1 MAKIF
6 RSTYGLFIKK
16 WKSTME
22 TILTAHKK
30 CFLQNIYLPN
40 FTLYAIILFVLLLL
54 QKFCLSC
61 LWWGL
66 MMSLSNRKRPWNV
79 RPGMIDWRHQLT
91 DFSRKTH
98 RIVSNCLG
106 GILMF
111 CQLSNP
117 DGLVSQTKVKW
128 KKFLCSTG
136 RLISKAAQVKI
147 SFLNVSQAPSTP
159 ISASAS
165 K

>member
-1 MAKIF
+1 METRTKLSYLYTWQFQMAKIF

-16 WKSTME
+16 WKSTTE
-22 TILTAHKK
+22 TIWTTNKNF
-30 CFLQNIYLPN
+30 FLQNIYLPN

-91 DFSRKTH
+91 DWLFKKD
-98 RIVSNCLG
+98 VSYCV
-106 GILMF
+106 
-111 CQLSNP
+111 QLSGRDSNV
-117 DGLVSQTKVKW
+117 L
-128 KKFLCSTG
+128 STFK
-136 RLISKAAQVKI
+136 SWWSCESNK
-147 SFLNVSQAPSTP
+147 S
-159 ISASAS
+159 
-165 K
+165 

>member
-1 MAKIF
+1 M
-6 RSTYGLFIKK
+6 YGNENK
-16 WKSTME
+16 
-22 TILTAHKK
+22 TILFDNFKWPKYLCLPMVCLLRNENQQWKLSWLLTKNV
-30 CFLQNIYLPN
+30 FYRIFILPN
-40 FTLYAIILFVLLLL
+40 FTLYAKILFVLLLL

-117 DGLVSQTKVKW
+117 DGLVSQTKVK
-128 KKFLCSTG
+128 
-136 RLISKAAQVKI
+136 
-147 SFLNVSQAPSTP
+147 
-159 ISASAS
+159 
-165 K
+165 